1 MNNVPESLRLL
12 LESISPGAAKPRDSK
27 YILLRRLA
35 TALSQT
41 PAHNDL
47 IVNLT
52 AKVATG
58 FGATPARHDS
68 EQVLWRKIA
77 TTFSVPTDGHDSIAM
92 ILWKIL
98 QVV

>member
-12 LESISPGAAKPRDSK
+12 LESEDPGAAKPRDSK
-27 YILLRRLA
+27 YLLLYKLA
-35 TALSQT
+35 AALGQT

-58 FGATPARHDS
+58 FGATPASMDS

-77 TTFSVPTDGHDSIAM
+77 TTFGVSTDGHDSIAM

-98 QVV
+98 PAI